1 MPYSHPILEFLFLF
15 SVLVIWGMIL
25 FNLVL
30 TWGGYVYRRKFFKN
44 EVPLSPDEDLPAVS
58 ALIPA
63 RNEAMVIEKT
73 VRALLAMDYPKDKF
87 EVIVISDHSNDGTT
101 EIVER
106 LSQEDPRVRCLGW
119 PARER
124 GSGKPH
130 ALNEG
135 LKLCRFPVIA
145 IYDGDNNPRPQS
157 LRILSSAMVHNPN
170 LTAVLGKFRCINR
183 NKNLLTRMV
192 NIETLSFQ
200 WMIQAGRYWF
210 SKFAILPGTNYII
223 RKSALEAVGGWDV
236 KAITEDSELSVRLQ
250 MMGYEVQFVPTS
262 VTWEQEPETLKVWI
276 KQRTRWVRG
285 NNYVLKKYAKPAL
298 QFKNRHLTTEFL
310 YMFGLYYLFLLS
322 TVLSHSIFILSV
334 LGVIRIDIPGPYT
347 AVWYSA
353 YALYMAEVFFV
364 LSYEKEDT
372 LGNFLVTGLM
382 YFTYCQMWIYVVFKS
397 LLLDFTRTRV
407 GVWDKTVR
415 FKTDA
420 EIPAETPAKSA
431 AKTPAQTPAKS
442 GGPAKDGTSGSDKG
456 GRSDA

>member
-1 MPYSHPILEFLFLF
+1 MPFSHPILEFLFLF
-15 SVLVIWGMIL
+15 SVIVIWGMIV

-30 TWGGYVYRRKFFKN
+30 TWGGFIYRRKFFSK
-44 EVPLSPDEDLPAVS
+44 EMKLADDHELPGVS
-58 ALIPA
+58 AMIPA

-73 VRALLAMDYPKDKF
+73 VRALLAMNYPKDKF

-106 LSQEDPRVRCLGW
+106 LSKEDPRVRCLSW
-119 PARER
+119 PGRER
-124 GSGKPH
+124 GSGKPR

-135 LKLCRFPVIA
+135 LKLCKFPIIA
-145 IYDGDNNPRPQS
+145 IYDGDNNPRPDS
-157 LRILSSAMVHNPN
+157 LKILCSAMVTNPK

-183 NKNLLTRMV
+183 NRNLLTRMV

-223 RKSALEAVGGWDV
+223 RKDALDSVGGWDE

-250 MMGYEVQFVPTS
+250 MMGYQVQFVPTS

-285 NNYVLKKYAKPAL
+285 NNYVLKKFAKPAL
-298 QFKNRHLTTEFL
+298 QFRNRHLTTEFL

-322 TVLSHSIFILSV
+322 TVLSHGIFILSL
-334 LGVIRIDIPGPYT
+334 LGIIRIDIPGPYT
-347 AVWYSA
+347 AVWASA
-353 YALYMAEVFFV
+353 YALYLAEVFFV

-372 LGNFLVTGLM
+372 LGNLFIIALM
-382 YFTYCQMWIYVVFKS
+382 YFTYCQLWIYVVFKS
-397 LLLDFTRTRV
+397 LWLDFTKTRV

-415 FKTDA
+415 FNTDGD
-420 EIPAETPAKSA
+420 IPAPENNTQKPEKKS
-431 AKTPAQTPAKS
+431 TH
-442 GGPAKDGTSGSDKG
+442 G
-456 GRSDA
+456 

>member
-1 MPYSHPILEFLFLF
+1 MPWSHPILEFLFLY

-30 TWGGYVYRRKFFKN
+30 TWGGYAYRRKSRKHP
-44 EVPLSPDEDLPAVS
+44 VIQAGDADLPAIS
-58 ALIPA
+58 AMIPA

-106 LSQEDPRVRCLGW
+106 LGLEDARVRCLSW

-124 GSGKPH
+124 GSGKPK

-135 LKLCRFPVIA
+135 LKLCKHPVIA
-145 IYDGDNNPRPQS
+145 IYDGDNNPRPES
-157 LRILSSAMVHNPN
+157 LRILASAMVANPK
-170 LTAVLGKFRCINR
+170 LTAVLGKFRCINKG
-183 NKNLLTRMV
+183 KNILTRMV

-223 RKSALEAVGGWDV
+223 KREALDSVGGWDE

-250 MMGYEVQFVPTS
+250 MMGYQVQFVPAS

-285 NNYVLKKYAKPAL
+285 NNYVLGKFARQAL
-298 QFKNRHLTTEFL
+298 RFENRHLTTEFL

-322 TVLSHSIFILSV
+322 TVLSHGIFILSL

-347 AVWYSA
+347 AVWFSA
-353 YALYMAEVFFV
+353 YALYLMEVFFV

-372 LGNFLVTGLM
+372 FSNLLVTALM

-397 LLLDFTRTRV
+397 LLLDLTRTRV

-415 FKTDA
+415 FKTDGPP
-420 EIPAETPAKSA
+420 PAEMTAPMEGAAASEAPA
-431 AKTPAQTPAKS
+431 PAE
-442 GGPAKDGTSGSDKG
+442 GGHG
-456 GRSDA
+456 

>member
-1 MPYSHPILEFLFLF
+1 MLPFSHPILEFLFLF
-15 SVLVIWGMIL
+15 SVIVIWGMIL

-44 EVPLSPDEDLPAVS
+44 ELTPSADADLPAVS
-58 ALIPA
+58 AMIPA

-101 EIVER
+101 EIVDR
-106 LSQEDPRVRCLGW
+106 LSKEDPRVRCLGW

-157 LRILSSAMVHNPN
+157 LRILCSAMVQNPK

-223 RKSALEAVGGWDV
+223 KREALEAVGGWDV

-250 MMGYEVQFVPTS
+250 MKGYEVQFVPTS

-285 NNYVLKKYAKPAL
+285 NNYVLRKYAKPAL
-298 QFKNRHLTTEFL
+298 QFK
-310 YMFGLYYLFLLS
+310 
-322 TVLSHSIFILSV
+322 
-334 LGVIRIDIPGPYT
+334 
-347 AVWYSA
+347 
-353 YALYMAEVFFV
+353 
-364 LSYEKEDT
+364 
-372 LGNFLVTGLM
+372 
-382 YFTYCQMWIYVVFKS
+382 
-397 LLLDFTRTRV
+397 
-407 GVWDKTVR
+407 
-415 FKTDA
+415 
-420 EIPAETPAKSA
+420 
-431 AKTPAQTPAKS
+431 
-442 GGPAKDGTSGSDKG
+442 
-456 GRSDA
+456 